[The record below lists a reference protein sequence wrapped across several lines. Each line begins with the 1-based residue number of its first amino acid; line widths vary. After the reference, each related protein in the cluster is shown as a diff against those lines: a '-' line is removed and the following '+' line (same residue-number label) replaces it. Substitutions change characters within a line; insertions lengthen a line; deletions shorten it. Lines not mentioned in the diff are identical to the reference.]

1 MNMATYQEAAPQK
14 RAPIVPRTEAAAIH
28 AARGAEAERERL
40 RKGLHDGVGQ
50 LLTSISF
57 LASSL
62 SSKLGALQMPE
73 AEQAEDILAL
83 TRQAISETQA
93 LVAERESPAT
103 GA

>member
-1 MNMATYQEAAPQK
+1 
-14 RAPIVPRTEAAAIH
+14 
-28 AARGAEAERERL
+28 L
-40 RKGLHDGVGQ
+40 RKGLHDSVGQ

-62 SSKLGALQMPE
+62 STKLSSLQMPE

>member
-1 MNMATYQEAAPQK
+1 MNMATYQEVAPRK
-14 RAPIVPRTEAAAIH
+14 RSSIALPDEAAATR
-28 AARGAEAERERL
+28 AAEAERERL

-62 SSKLGALQMPE
+62 STKLSALQMPE

-83 TRQAISETQA
+83 TRQAIGETQA
-93 LVAERESPAT
+93 LVAERESPAH